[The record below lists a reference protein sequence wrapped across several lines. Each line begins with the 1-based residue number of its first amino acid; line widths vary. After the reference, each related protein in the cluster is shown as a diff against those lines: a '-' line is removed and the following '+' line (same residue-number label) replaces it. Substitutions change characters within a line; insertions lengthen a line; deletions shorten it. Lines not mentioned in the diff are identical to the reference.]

1 MNHAIITATQ
11 ETFIQQLTLL
21 KKMQREIISV
31 KKVPI
36 MYKKSNF
43 FTFYNAFEL

>member
-31 KKVPI
+31 KKVI
-36 MYKKSNF
+36 KKATTTGNS
-43 FTFYNAFEL
+43 